1 MPPFHI
7 ITPEH
12 HASQMYFQIFHSPPK
27 LFCPAITKPAAVL
40 ASTCTRSSCSFPA
53 SRQQTLQVRTA
64 GRTVHTRAAFPPNL
78 RLHLYLSEH
87 CIPLITLSV
96 TACHTDGS
104 NSSPVNPLHSQCRV
118 AWTTLPSV
126 RERQREGDPGCR
138 TFIFALRV
146 TSSHPPGSAT
156 WFTG

>member
-12 HASQMYFQIFHSPPK
+12 HASQMYFQTFHSPPK

-40 ASTCTRSSCSFPA
+40 APTCARSFCSFPA

-64 GRTVHTRAAFPPNL
+64 GGTVHTRAAFPPNL
-78 RLHLYLSEH
+78 HLHLYLSEH
-87 CIPLITLSV
+87 CIPLITPSV

-118 AWTTLPSV
+118 AWATL
-126 RERQREGDPGCR
+126 
-138 TFIFALRV
+138 ALRESRKEILGAGP
-146 TSSHPPGSAT
+146 SSLLFGKLLPTHLA
-156 WFTG
+156 